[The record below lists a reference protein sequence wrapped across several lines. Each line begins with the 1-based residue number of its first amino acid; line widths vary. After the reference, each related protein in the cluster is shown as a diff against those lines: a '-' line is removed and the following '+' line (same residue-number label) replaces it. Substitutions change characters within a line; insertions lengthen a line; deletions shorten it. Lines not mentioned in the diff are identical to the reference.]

1 MLDLNSS
8 PLLWEAQLAERRREL
23 AALRATTAPRVRRH
37 LHFRTALADLLA
49 HIALH
54 IDGRAVGS
62 VVARHPNPAG
72 RR

>member
-1 MLDLNSS
+1 MLDLDSS
-8 PLLWEAQLAERRREL
+8 PLLWEAQLAERRREIASL
-23 AALRATTAPRVRRH
+23 EAAATPRIRRH